1 MFDPQDKQL
10 PRLAK
15 TLEVRTRE
23 KIAELF
29 HEGDLDGLTELS
41 ISFFRGSIHDYLTGL
56 LNSRGLYVILRDVI
70 VPMVAD
76 RNVYSERR
84 NASDRRQH
92 QLASDRRQNYL
103 PISVVSIDLDH
114 FSRFNSL
121 LGHAGGDKVLI
132 AVAKLLKAS
141 FRASDTIVR
150 VGGDEFFAV
159 LLSAPKEDVKLHL
172 LKVKEKLLKYDFGFR
187 QENGE
192 PLPLNVTFTWDVIE
206 VNTSEDLEVVLKDA
220 MERADKEMM
229 RKKSERPK

>member
-1 MFDPQDKQL
+1 MFEPSEMQL

-15 TLEVRTRE
+15 TLEQRTRL

-29 HEGDLDGLTELS
+29 HQGDLDGLTDLA
-41 ISFFRGSIHDYLTGL
+41 INFFRGSIHDYLTGL
-56 LNSRGLYVILRDVI
+56 LNSRGLYIILRDVI

-76 RNVYSERR
+76 RTLHNERR
-84 NASDRRQH
+84 NAGDRRQ
-92 QLASDRRQNYL
+92 QQVAVDRRQNYL

-114 FSRFNSL
+114 FSRVNSL
-121 LGHAGGDKVLI
+121 LGHAGGDRVLI
-132 AVAKLLKAS
+132 AVAKLLKSS

-172 LKVKEKLLKYDFGFR
+172 LSMKEKLLKYDFGFKKV
-187 QENGE
+187 NGE
-192 PLPLNVTFTWDVIE
+192 PLPLNITFTWDVIE

-229 RKKSERPK
+229 RKKSERVE